1 MTRRLP
7 AGQQTSKEA
16 YYYDDSVAT
25 FLRILQEATRATP
38 KEGPSVYVPPAGG
51 DKAEANY
58 NHFVFGQRGSGKS
71 SLLRHLERKLIN
83 EGRAA
88 VWIDQEIFSNLAYPD
103 VLVSAVLEVM
113 ESIQGTLRGSRQA
126 LTSRM
131 SWWEKILVAVRL
143 RKRKKELLTTDE
155 IVDYLGQGIDNLR
168 TLKHAPLASKVQ
180 WVHSRGAEAKDDLLG
195 AIRIAPVE

>member
-1 MTRRLP
+1 MTRRP
-7 AGQQTSKEA
+7 TAGHHTSDEA

-51 DKAEANY
+51 EKVEANY

-71 SLLRHLERKLIN
+71 SLLRYLQRRLTA

-113 ESIQGTLRGSRQA
+113 ESRRSPPSGNA
-126 LTSRM
+126 
-131 SWWEKILVAVRL
+131 
-143 RKRKKELLTTDE
+143 
-155 IVDYLGQGIDNLR
+155 DY
-168 TLKHAPLASKVQ
+168 
-180 WVHSRGAEAKDDLLG
+180 
-195 AIRIAPVE
+195 

>member
-1 MTRRLP
+1 MTRRP
-7 AGQQTSKEA
+7 TAGQHTSDEA

-25 FLRILQEATRATP
+25 FLRNLQEATRATP

-51 DKAEANY
+51 EKAEANY

-71 SLLRHLERKLIN
+71 SLLRYLQRRLTA

-113 ESIQGTLRGSRQA
+113 ESVQATLCDKQKGMRAARS
-126 LTSRM
+126 L
-131 SWWEKILVAVRL
+131 WERILLRVHLRRL
-143 RKRKKELLTTDE
+143 KGRLLTIKQTISQLD
-155 IVDYLGQGIDNLR
+155 QGISNLR
-168 TLKHAPLASKVQ
+168 TLKYAPLTSKVQ
-180 WVHSRGAEAKDDLLG
+180 WVHS
-195 AIRIAPVE
+195 